1 MAIRPSWKNSYV
13 FVVLIAFA
21 IGILTVAVSVAV
33 DWVLHGRGL
42 VETWVVFGVGRNV
55 YASDLLAAVVAS
67 TASGIVLGRLQ
78 ARRRQ
83 LLARM
88 QAVEDVNH
96 HVRNALTAVA
106 LSAAL
111 HDNAELNERVRDAA
125 ERIDWVLRDV
135 LPNTVEGRSI
145 DTDPPRWGG
154 GRYLPGRRAS

>member
-1 MAIRPSWKNSYV
+1 MFINSSWKNSYV
-13 FVVLIAFA
+13 FVVLVAFA
-21 IGILTVAVSVAV
+21 IGISTVVVSVAV

-42 VETWVVFGVGRNV
+42 VESWEIFGPGRNV
-55 YASDLLAAVVAS
+55 YASDLLAALVAGA
-67 TASGIVLGRLQ
+67 ASGIALGRLQ

-83 LLARM
+83 LLTRM

-111 HDNAELNERVRDAA
+111 HEDAELNERVRDAA

-135 LPNTVEGRSI
+135 LPNAVDGRSVG
-145 DTDPPRWGG
+145 TEPPRWSG
-154 GRYLPGRRAS
+154 GRYLPGGPVS